1 MEFGQVSWL
10 VDVDF
15 SAGKRYRDQ
24 GTWRLCKQG
33 ARAFVAVE
41 LEQIRED
48 FTRKCGGRADDSGVA

>member
-10 VDVDF
+10 VYVHF
-15 SAGKRYRDQ
+15 SAGKRHGDQ

-33 ARAFVAVE
+33 ARAFVGVE

-48 FTRKCGGRADDSGVA
+48 FTRK